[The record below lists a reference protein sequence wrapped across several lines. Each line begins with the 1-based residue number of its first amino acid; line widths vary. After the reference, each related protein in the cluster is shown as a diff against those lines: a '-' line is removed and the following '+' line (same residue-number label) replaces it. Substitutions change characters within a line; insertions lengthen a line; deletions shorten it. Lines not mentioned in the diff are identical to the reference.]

1 MMEFRCRLT
10 SADIATL
17 TVSLGMHTVGDEK
30 LGTTNDAQMTRRVSR
45 VIMHNGYYIIN
56 NKPVS
61 VMYNSVIF
69 EDFFFLF
76 FSRLCLYPYKCN
88 KIFKNHYILNQ
99 SFIISEVRHIFHFV
113 PF

>member
-17 TVSLGMHTVGDEK
+17 TVSLGMHTVGDKK
-30 LGTTNDAQMTRRVSR
+30 LETTNDAHMTRRVSR

-69 EDFFFLF
+69 EDFFFVF
-76 FSRLCLYPYKCN
+76 
-88 KIFKNHYILNQ
+88 Q
-99 SFIISEVRHIFHFV
+99 
-113 PF
+113 

>member
-1 MMEFRCRLT
+1 MEFRCRLT
-10 SADIATL
+10 SADIAKL

-30 LGTTNDAQMTRRVSR
+30 LKTTNDAQMTRRVSR
-45 VIMHNGYYIIN
+45 VIMHNAYNIIGGAA
-56 NKPVS
+56 VS

-69 EDFFFLF
+69 EDFFLF
-76 FSRLCLYPYKCN
+76 FSRLCLHPWKCN
-88 KIFKNHYILNQ
+88 KKFFQNYYILNQ